1 MNEENTNVEL
11 EEQLT
16 LFEDEAAEAT
26 NSEES
31 LDKDDAFKD
40 AVYAQMHK
48 IHNEGMVVGL
58 QTACHIALNKIY
70 DFERGAGKKS
80 NNDYKRLIKDLK
92 KFFETGISRKSNAAT
107 TEETDTAEETAQN

>member
-16 LFEDEAAEAT
+16 MFEDEAVET
-26 NSEES
+26 VDSEEG
-31 LDKDDAFKD
+31 LDKDEAFKD
-40 AVYAQMHK
+40 AVYARMRK

-70 DFERGAGKKS
+70 DFERRAGKKS

-92 KFFETGISRKSNAAT
+92 KFFETGISRKANETAA
-107 TEETDTAEETAQN
+107 EETD